1 MSPPDPP
8 APAAQPGPGS
18 GPDPNPGT
26 VGGPKPEPA
35 GTAPGSSTQPN
46 RRWVPFGYLFALYFI
61 LGGSETMI
69 SPLFPLVRIDL
80 GLQESHQAA
89 ILTAVAAGIASFNV
103 IGGAASRRLTDRA
116 LVRSAAA
123 CLAAG
128 MVLSGAAPSFWPLL
142 AGQALLG
149 VAFGIFFPPALAVV
163 ARLYPGA
170 VGKAIAAYG
179 LAYSFGL
186 AAAALTGNVGAGNW
200 RWVFYACAVPALVA
214 VVWTPGWPEPDR
226 DPALPPLWA
235 QIRQYA
241 RMRTLR
247 LSGLASFGG
256 VSMHYVVIG
265 FAPVYFVD
273 RGIHLG
279 LTVSLIAAG
288 RVLSAGVKLVGGA
301 LYDRYGGLWTARLM
315 MLVTSGLG
323 LPMLLAPARWGVWL
337 LVAFVGIAVSVLPVA
352 NAMLVGAL
360 PPQSGWGIGV
370 FRAAL
375 LGSAA
380 VLSGVVTLLLQW
392 LPLETLML
400 ASLSLPLLVAT
411 ATHAAIP
418 RQE

>member
-1 MSPPDPP
+1 MSPPNPGP
-8 APAAQPGPGS
+8 TAQPGPGS
-18 GPDPNPGT
+18 GPDPG
-26 VGGPKPEPA
+26 A
-35 GTAPGSSTQPN
+35 GTAPEPSSQPR
-46 RRWVPFGYLFALYFI
+46 RRWIPFGYLFGLYFI

-80 GLQESHQAA
+80 GLEESHQAA

-200 RWVFYACAVPALVA
+200 RWVFYSCALPALVA

-323 LPMLLAPARWGVWL
+323 LPMLLTPARWGVWL

-392 LPLETLML
+392 LPLESLML
-400 ASLSLPLLVAT
+400 ASLSLPLLVAA

-418 RQE
+418 RKA

>member
-1 MSPPDPP
+1 MSPPN
-8 APAAQPGPGS
+8 PGPAEPGTGS
-18 GPDPNPGT
+18 GPDPG
-26 VGGPKPEPA
+26 A
-35 GTAPGSSTQPN
+35 GTAPEPSSQPR
-46 RRWVPFGYLFALYFI
+46 RRWVPFGYLFGLYFI

-80 GLQESHQAA
+80 GLEESHQAA
-89 ILTAVAAGIASFNV
+89 ILAAVAAGIASFNV

-200 RWVFYACAVPALVA
+200 RWVFYSCALPALVA

-323 LPMLLAPARWGVWL
+323 LPMLLTPARWGVWL

-392 LPLETLML
+392 LPLESLML
-400 ASLSLPLLVAT
+400 ASLSLPLLVAA

-418 RQE
+418 RSE